1 MDLLKEQPA
10 LVSSFVVMNDFYD
23 SKFVRFTSPDL
34 KCWPDEERTHAM
46 VLVGMRK
53 STSGEYYFLLQNWW
67 RGRYF
72 IEVSY
77 DYFTFCQPR
86 ITFVKKKLTQ
96 ISSIGSNGECDCAG

>member
-1 MDLLKEQPA
+1 MD
-10 LVSSFVVMNDFYD
+10 DFYN
-23 SKFVRFTSPDL
+23 SKDVSFTSPDL
-34 KCWPDEERTHAM
+34 NYWPDEERTHAM

-53 STSGEYYFLLQNWW
+53 SISGDYYFLLQNWW

-77 DYFTFCQPR
+77 DYLTFCQPR

-96 ISSIGSNGECDCAG
+96 ISSNVEFISLETSLETMADKCECLIDSD